1 MKKLSIIL
9 AVIALFS
16 TMAFVGCDNSNS
28 DTDDTSTT
36 EVSLKEPT
44 VSISES
50 VTFSFKN
57 NTSTTKAS
65 TTKSTATKPSTTKA
79 KTTTTVYVEPTTE
92 YVEPTTEYYVEPTTE
107 YVEPTTEYA
116 QTTGYISYS
125 EACTRNFTESDV
137 AGVSAD
143 TVQSVINDIY
153 AHHGYIFKTPS
164 IKAYYEAQSWY
175 EGTVSSQS
183 ECEASFNSYET
194 YNKNFL
200 SHYR

>member
-1 MKKLSIIL
+1 MKKLAIIL
-9 AVIALFS
+9 AILTVFGALVF
-16 TMAFVGCDNSNS
+16 AGCDDK
-28 DTDDTSTT
+28 DTDDDNDTVQ

-57 NTSTTKAS
+57 NTTTTKKA
-65 TTKSTATKPSTTKA
+65 TTTKPSTTKQ
-79 KTTTTVYVEPTTE
+79 KETTTVYVAPTTE
-92 YVEPTTEYYVEPTTE
+92 YVEPTTAYVEPTTVYVAPTTQ
-107 YVEPTTEYA
+107 YVES
-116 QTTGYISYS
+116 TGYISYS
-125 EACTRNFTESDV
+125 EACTRNFTEADV

-164 IKAYYEAQSWY
+164 IKAYYESQSWY
-175 EGTVSSQS
+175 KGTVSSQS
-183 ECEASFNSYET
+183 EAESTFNSYEI